1 MVSPLT
7 DYQTYFPC
15 NLKWELSILFNELIK
30 ILALQKKK
38 RYNTMESDEKRVVIS
53 ILFDREIRFGGTY

>member
-1 MVSPLT
+1 MMRIHFKKGLT
-7 DYQTYFPC
+7 
-15 NLKWELSILFNELIK
+15 ELIK